1 MEALHSCPTASG
13 VSSLSLTQSCST
25 ARLFSSNS
33 TQPLRLTP
41 KVPVVVSSSA
51 FTNRYPG
58 ASDSSHRGRS
68 QSIRANGIGPNS
80 SNPPACEFGPWDP
93 QIGTPAVPDP
103 SVAFVEESFE
113 ADLDESSES
122 DNIKADDFV
131 NGALSTSVK
140 AEDHVAVEHMSDV
153 DEVDDGSTTA
163 TDMEEAGVGS
173 WEHRMKA
180 MESLAEGLMPPWEQE
195 GLMKDVSGL
204 SVDALVSA
212 DAVYNKELSWLAFNW
227 RVLYQAMDK
236 RTPLMERL
244 RFLAITARNLDEF
257 FCKRVGAL
265 KRQQAV
271 GMANL
276 IGHRSSWL
284 WTPSQS
290 LKIVA
295 REVEQFV
302 QMQLQCLQQDLL
314 PSLRKHGISI
324 VHWDELE
331 SPAKDKLRA
340 YYRAWLEPIITPLAV
355 DPGHPFPFIGN
366 MSLGIAVALR
376 DPVDDDHEFAIVS
389 VPNTCNRWHPLVR
402 PNEEGSNEERNTFIS
417 VEEIIK
423 ANLRS
428 LFGGMEI
435 TSAHFFRVTRNAD
448 VERNEDEA
456 EDLLEMI
463 TDEMRERKFA
473 PFVRLEVDCE
483 MPEEVLLKLS
493 HELGLDSH
501 DDVYRLCGPL
511 GLGEIDTIPVNLDEN
526 AKRELV
532 FSSWAPQTHPRL
544 KGADIFDT
552 IRHGDVLVHHP
563 YHSFGTST
571 QHFVEAAARD
581 PKVSKHPPSA
591 AHNPKV
597 SALSNLR
604 RISKAPYHSFG
615 TSTQHFVEA
624 AALDP
629 KVQAIKATLYRT
641 SADSPVISALIK
653 AAEYGKQVA
662 VLVELKARFDEAR
675 NVGFAQKL
683 ESAGCCM
690 AYGLVG
696 LGRKRGV
703 PRGVCA
709 GGAILVSPEIDH
721 LSCFS
726 HTFSPSPRQNAGC
739 HVAYGLVGLKTHC
752 KCIMVVREEEEG
764 FRTYVHIGT
773 GNYNPRTAS
782 VYTDF
787 GLFSCRPELGEDVRD
802 LFKYLTGYHRQN
814 KYNRLLVAPGTMRRE
829 FLRLIDREIANA
841 AAGLPAHVVIKCNGL
856 DDEVMVAKIYEAVGN
871 GVKVDC
877 IVRGMCRLRP
887 GVPGVSE
894 NLRVVS
900 IIGRFL
906 EHHRIFKFEN
916 GGDPQYYIG
925 SADWMS
931 RNLTRRVEVVTPV
944 EDRAIKSELQSII
957 DACLFDKRQAWQ
969 LQPDGRYRLMGV
981 SQQWLSAQGG
991 KLPKPS
997 KDNKLH
1003 RAEHLGLH
1011 QAIMDLTLRRVI
1023 FEGERWQ
1030 WLSAQ
1035 GGNLHKPSKENKLH
1049 RAKHLGLHQVIMDLT

>member
-13 VSSLSLTQSCST
+13 VSSLSLTQSCGTS
-25 ARLFSSNS
+25 RLFSSNS

-51 FTNRYPG
+51 KRYSG
-58 ASDSSHRGRS
+58 ASDSSNRGRA
-68 QSIRANGIGPNS
+68 QSIRANGIGSNS

-93 QIGTPAVPDP
+93 RIGAPAVPDP
-103 SVAFVEESFE
+103 SVSFVEESFE
-113 ADLDESSES
+113 ADLEESSDS
-122 DNIKADDFV
+122 DNIRADDLV
-131 NGALSTSVK
+131 NGALSTSVN
-140 AEDHVAVEHMSDV
+140 AGDHVAVEYLSDV
-153 DEVDDGSTTA
+153 EEVEDGSATA
-163 TDMEEAGVGS
+163 TDMTEMEEAGVGS

-204 SVDALVSA
+204 SIDALVSA

-227 RVLYQAMDK
+227 RVLYQALDK

-265 KRQQAV
+265 KRQQAA

-314 PSLRKHGISI
+314 PALRKHGISL
-324 VHWDELE
+324 VHWDELDI
-331 SPAKDKLRA
+331 PAKEKLRA

-389 VPNTCNRWHPLVR
+389 VPNTCHRWHPLVR
-402 PNEEGSNEERNTFIS
+402 PNEDGSNEERNTFIS

-423 ANLRS
+423 ANLSS

-493 HELGLDSH
+493 HELGLDSR

-581 PKVSKHPPSA
+581 PKV
-591 AHNPKV
+591 
-597 SALSNLR
+597 
-604 RISKAPYHSFG
+604 
-615 TSTQHFVEA
+615 
-624 AALDP
+624 
-629 KVQAIKATLYRT
+629 QAIKATLYRT

-683 ESAGCCM
+683 E
-690 AYGLVG
+690 
-696 LGRKRGV
+696 
-703 PRGVCA
+703 
-709 GGAILVSPEIDH
+709 
-721 LSCFS
+721 
-726 HTFSPSPRQNAGC
+726 NAGC

-856 DDEVMVAKIYEAVGN
+856 DDEVMVAKIYEAVGS

-991 KLPKPS
+991 KLPTPS
-997 KDNKLH
+997 KENKLH

-1011 QAIMDLTLRRVI
+1011 QAIMDLTLRRTKTARKVSLKKKDGSPPKARR
-1023 FEGERWQ
+1023 FLES
-1030 WLSAQ
+1030 LYDSST
-1035 GGNLHKPSKENKLH
+1035 P
-1049 RAKHLGLHQVIMDLT
+1049 

>member
-1 MEALHSCPTASG
+1 M
-13 VSSLSLTQSCST
+13 
-25 ARLFSSNS
+25 
-33 TQPLRLTP
+33 QPLRLTP
-41 KVPVVVSSSA
+41 KVPVIVSSSA
-51 FTNRYPG
+51 FTTRYSG
-58 ASDSSHRGRS
+58 ASDPSHRSRA
-68 QSIRANGIGPNS
+68 QAVRANGIGPNS
-80 SNPPACEFGPWDP
+80 SQTPACEFGPWNP
-93 QIGTPAVPDP
+93 QIGSQVASDP
-103 SVAFVEESFE
+103 SAAYVDESFE
-113 ADLDESSES
+113 IDLAESSDS
-122 DNIKADDFV
+122 DNVPADDV
-131 NGALSTSVK
+131 GNGAPSASVK
-140 AEDHVAVEHMSDV
+140 TRSPADEYMSDV
-153 DEVDDGSTTA
+153 EEVDDGSVTA
-163 TDMEEAGVGS
+163 SGFSEMEEAGVGS

-180 MESLAEGLMPPWEQE
+180 LESLAEGLMPPWEQE

-227 RVLYQAMDK
+227 RVLYQALDK

-265 KRQQAV
+265 KRQQAA

-295 REVEQFV
+295 REVEQLV

-314 PSLRKHGISI
+314 PSLRKHGISL
-324 VHWDELE
+324 VHWDELDT
-331 SPAKDKLRA
+331 PAKDKLRA

-402 PNEEGSNEERNTFIS
+402 PNEEGSNEERNAFIS

-423 ANLRS
+423 ANLAS

-493 HELGLDSH
+493 QELGLDSR
-501 DDVYRLCGPL
+501 DDVYRICGPL
-511 GLGEIDTIPVNLDEN
+511 GLGEIDSIPVNLDEN
-526 AKRELV
+526 AKRAIV
-532 FSSWAPQTHPRL
+532 FTSWAPQTHPRL

-571 QHFVEAAARD
+571 QHFVEAAAR
-581 PKVSKHPPSA
+581 
-591 AHNPKV
+591 
-597 SALSNLR
+597 
-604 RISKAPYHSFG
+604 
-615 TSTQHFVEA
+615 
-624 AALDP
+624 DP

-683 ESAGCCM
+683 E
-690 AYGLVG
+690 
-696 LGRKRGV
+696 
-703 PRGVCA
+703 
-709 GGAILVSPEIDH
+709 
-721 LSCFS
+721 
-726 HTFSPSPRQNAGC
+726 NAGC

-752 KCIMVVREEEEG
+752 KCIMVVRRRRRAFG
-764 FRTYVHIGT
+764 HTCTSAPAITTRAPPLSTPT
-773 GNYNPRTAS
+773 S
-782 VYTDF
+782 V
-787 GLFSCRPELGEDVRD
+787 SSVAA
-802 LFKYLTGYHRQN
+802 QN
-814 KYNRLLVAPGTMRRE
+814 SVKTC
-829 FLRLIDREIANA
+829 EI
-841 AAGLPAHVVIKCNGL
+841 
-856 DDEVMVAKIYEAVGN
+856 
-871 GVKVDC
+871 
-877 IVRGMCRLRP
+877 
-887 GVPGVSE
+887 S
-894 NLRVVS
+894 S
-900 IIGRFL
+900 
-906 EHHRIFKFEN
+906 
-916 GGDPQYYIG
+916 
-925 SADWMS
+925 S
-931 RNLTRRVEVVTPV
+931 T
-944 EDRAIKSELQSII
+944 
-957 DACLFDKRQAWQ
+957 
-969 LQPDGRYRLMGV
+969 
-981 SQQWLSAQGG
+981 
-991 KLPKPS
+991 
-997 KDNKLH
+997 
-1003 RAEHLGLH
+1003 
-1011 QAIMDLTLRRVI
+1011 
-1023 FEGERWQ
+1023 
-1030 WLSAQ
+1030 
-1035 GGNLHKPSKENKLH
+1035 
-1049 RAKHLGLHQVIMDLT
+1049 

>member
-13 VSSLSLTQSCST
+13 VSSLSLTQSCGTS
-25 ARLFSSNS
+25 RLFSSNS

-51 FTNRYPG
+51 FTNRFSG
-58 ASDSSHRGRS
+58 ASDSSHRGRA
-68 QSIRANGIGPNS
+68 QSIRANGVGPNS

-93 QIGTPAVPDP
+93 QIGTTAVPDP

-113 ADLDESSES
+113 ADLADSSDS
-122 DNIKADDFV
+122 DKIKADDLV

-140 AEDHVAVEHMSDV
+140 AEDHVAVEYMSDV
-153 DEVDDGSTTA
+153 EEVDDGSSTVTEL
-163 TDMEEAGVGS
+163 TEMEDAGVGS

-180 MESLAEGLMPPWEQE
+180 LESLAEGLMPPWEQE

-227 RVLYQAMDK
+227 RVLYQALDK

-331 SPAKDKLRA
+331 SPAKEKLRA

-493 HELGLDSH
+493 QELGLDSH

-581 PKVSKHPPSA
+581 PKV
-591 AHNPKV
+591 
-597 SALSNLR
+597 
-604 RISKAPYHSFG
+604 
-615 TSTQHFVEA
+615 
-624 AALDP
+624 
-629 KVQAIKATLYRT
+629 QAIKATLYRT

-683 ESAGCCM
+683 E
-690 AYGLVG
+690 
-696 LGRKRGV
+696 
-703 PRGVCA
+703 
-709 GGAILVSPEIDH
+709 
-721 LSCFS
+721 
-726 HTFSPSPRQNAGC
+726 NAGC

-997 KDNKLH
+997 KENKLH

-1011 QAIMDLTLRRVI
+1011 QAIMDLTLRRTKTARKVSLKKKDGSPPKARR
-1023 FEGERWQ
+1023 FLES
-1030 WLSAQ
+1030 LYDSST
-1035 GGNLHKPSKENKLH
+1035 P
-1049 RAKHLGLHQVIMDLT
+1049 

>member
-140 AEDHVAVEHMSDV
+140 AEDHVAVEYMSDV

-331 SPAKDKLRA
+331 SPAKDKPSPVALYVPLFLLCRFSFVPSAAGVLQGVAGAHHHAAAVSLLSPVFPSFPRMSPHQLRA

-376 DPVDDDHEFAIVS
+376 DPVDNDHEFVIVSVPPSSALRDPVDDDHEFAIVS

-402 PNEEGSNEERNTFIS
+402 PNEEGSNEERNTFISVEEIIKANPPGSNEERNTFIS

-493 HELGLDSH
+493 HELGLQSL
-501 DDVYRLCGPL
+501 V
-511 GLGEIDTIPVNLDEN
+511 EIDTILVNLDEN
-526 AKRELV
+526 AKRGIV
-532 FSSWAPQTHPRL
+532 FSS
-544 KGADIFDT
+544 
-552 IRHGDVLVHHP
+552 
-563 YHSFGTST
+563 
-571 QHFVEAAARD
+571 
-581 PKVSKHPPSA
+581 
-591 AHNPKV
+591 
-597 SALSNLR
+597 
-604 RISKAPYHSFG
+604 
-615 TSTQHFVEA
+615 
-624 AALDP
+624 
-629 KVQAIKATLYRT
+629 
-641 SADSPVISALIK
+641 
-653 AAEYGKQVA
+653 
-662 VLVELKARFDEAR
+662 
-675 NVGFAQKL
+675 
-683 ESAGCCM
+683 
-690 AYGLVG
+690 
-696 LGRKRGV
+696 
-703 PRGVCA
+703 
-709 GGAILVSPEIDH
+709 
-721 LSCFS
+721 CFS
-726 HTFSPSPRQNAGC
+726 TG
-739 HVAYGLVGLKTHC
+739 
-752 KCIMVVREEEEG
+752 
-764 FRTYVHIGT
+764 TY
-773 GNYNPRTAS
+773 
-782 VYTDF
+782 
-787 GLFSCRPELGEDVRD
+787 
-802 LFKYLTGYHRQN
+802 
-814 KYNRLLVAPGTMRRE
+814 
-829 FLRLIDREIANA
+829 
-841 AAGLPAHVVIKCNGL
+841 
-856 DDEVMVAKIYEAVGN
+856 
-871 GVKVDC
+871 
-877 IVRGMCRLRP
+877 
-887 GVPGVSE
+887 
-894 NLRVVS
+894 
-900 IIGRFL
+900 
-906 EHHRIFKFEN
+906 
-916 GGDPQYYIG
+916 
-925 SADWMS
+925 
-931 RNLTRRVEVVTPV
+931 
-944 EDRAIKSELQSII
+944 
-957 DACLFDKRQAWQ
+957 
-969 LQPDGRYRLMGV
+969 
-981 SQQWLSAQGG
+981 
-991 KLPKPS
+991 KP
-997 KDNKLH
+997 
-1003 RAEHLGLH
+1003 
-1011 QAIMDLTLRRVI
+1011 
-1023 FEGERWQ
+1023 
-1030 WLSAQ
+1030 
-1035 GGNLHKPSKENKLH
+1035 
-1049 RAKHLGLHQVIMDLT
+1049 

>member
-140 AEDHVAVEHMSDV
+140 AEDHVAVEYMSDV

-511 GLGEIDTIPVNLDEN
+511 GLGEMDTIPVNLDEN

-581 PKVSKHPPSA
+581 PKV
-591 AHNPKV
+591 
-597 SALSNLR
+597 
-604 RISKAPYHSFG
+604 
-615 TSTQHFVEA
+615 
-624 AALDP
+624 
-629 KVQAIKATLYRT
+629 QAIKATLYRT

-683 ESAGCCM
+683 E
-690 AYGLVG
+690 
-696 LGRKRGV
+696 
-703 PRGVCA
+703 
-709 GGAILVSPEIDH
+709 
-721 LSCFS
+721 
-726 HTFSPSPRQNAGC
+726 NAGC

-1011 QAIMDLTLRRVI
+1011 QAIMDLTLRR
-1023 FEGERWQ
+1023 
-1030 WLSAQ
+1030 
-1035 GGNLHKPSKENKLH
+1035 
-1049 RAKHLGLHQVIMDLT
+1049 

>member
-1 MEALHSCPTASG
+1 
-13 VSSLSLTQSCST
+13 
-25 ARLFSSNS
+25 
-33 TQPLRLTP
+33 
-41 KVPVVVSSSA
+41 
-51 FTNRYPG
+51 
-58 ASDSSHRGRS
+58 
-68 QSIRANGIGPNS
+68 
-80 SNPPACEFGPWDP
+80 
-93 QIGTPAVPDP
+93 
-103 SVAFVEESFE
+103 
-113 ADLDESSES
+113 
-122 DNIKADDFV
+122 
-131 NGALSTSVK
+131 
-140 AEDHVAVEHMSDV
+140 
-153 DEVDDGSTTA
+153 
-163 TDMEEAGVGS
+163 
-173 WEHRMKA
+173 
-180 MESLAEGLMPPWEQE
+180 
-195 GLMKDVSGL
+195 
-204 SVDALVSA
+204 
-212 DAVYNKELSWLAFNW
+212 
-227 RVLYQAMDK
+227 
-236 RTPLMERL
+236 RL

-331 SPAKDKLRA
+331 SPAKEKLRA

-423 ANLRS
+423 ANLSS

-493 HELGLDSH
+493 QELGLDSH

-511 GLGEIDTIPVNLDEN
+511 GLGEIDTIPVNLDES

-581 PKVSKHPPSA
+581 PKV
-591 AHNPKV
+591 
-597 SALSNLR
+597 
-604 RISKAPYHSFG
+604 
-615 TSTQHFVEA
+615 
-624 AALDP
+624 
-629 KVQAIKATLYRT
+629 QAIKATLYRT

-683 ESAGCCM
+683 E
-690 AYGLVG
+690 
-696 LGRKRGV
+696 
-703 PRGVCA
+703 
-709 GGAILVSPEIDH
+709 
-721 LSCFS
+721 
-726 HTFSPSPRQNAGC
+726 NAGC

-856 DDEVMVAKIYEAVGN
+856 DDEVMVAKIYEAVGS

-997 KDNKLH
+997 KENKLH

-1011 QAIMDLTLRRVI
+1011 QAIMDLTLRR
-1023 FEGERWQ
+1023 
-1030 WLSAQ
+1030 
-1035 GGNLHKPSKENKLH
+1035 GGKLPKPSKEDKLH
-1049 RAKHLGLHQVIMDLT
+1049 RVEHLGLERSKASGDGRRGEGKRKGCGKGWARLDRHGKEKLHCAEHLRLRDH